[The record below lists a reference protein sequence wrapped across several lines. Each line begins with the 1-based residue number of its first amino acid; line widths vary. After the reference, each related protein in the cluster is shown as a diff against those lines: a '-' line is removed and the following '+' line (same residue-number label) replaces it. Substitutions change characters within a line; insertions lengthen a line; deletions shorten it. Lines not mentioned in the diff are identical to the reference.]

1 MKKKSRRV
9 SSYRVPLGEP
19 LLLLEPGVLAP
30 VVDGGEDLPHE
41 DEHEADGDDGPDH
54 PQDDPHDVH
63 HHGALLRRLHPH
75 LQLACKRHTELHSTQ
90 LAKRMKG
97 EQQ

>member
-1 MKKKSRRV
+1 MSRRV

-54 PQDDPHDVH
+54 PQDDPHYVH
-63 HHGALLRRLHPH
+63 HHRALLRRLHPH
-75 LQLACKRHTELHSTQ
+75 LQLACNGNEMPSS
-90 LAKRMKG
+90 RMQDAQ
-97 EQQ
+97 EIITI